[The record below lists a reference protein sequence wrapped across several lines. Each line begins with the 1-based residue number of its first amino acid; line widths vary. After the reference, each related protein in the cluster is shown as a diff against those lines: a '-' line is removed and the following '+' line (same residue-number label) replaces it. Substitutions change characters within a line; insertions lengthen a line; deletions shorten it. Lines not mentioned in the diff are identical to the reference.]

1 MKKVITT
8 IGLIATLFI
17 STLTIS
23 SSVFAATQATEDKP
37 LPPNVPNSTKADDVN
52 AVFVFNRVCY
62 GQMPEIKGVLTMAD
76 ELGWSPLNEEE
87 LSLLS
92 PAAKADKAYGWD
104 TPIGERAFR
113 VTLVQGSIAPAL
125 IDTFPD
131 FKNGT
136 STSCSL
142 VLDGR
147 DQGSTLIEQLGK
159 LAGKKPAKKDVFKDG
174 LYTTTWAGGNA
185 DIKVFL
191 IGKTDKMKQGTLI
204 NVVMLNK

>member
-1 MKKVITT
+1 MKN
-8 IGLIATLFI
+8 LFI
-17 STLTIS
+17 SLSLITGLLIS
-23 SSVFAATQATEDKP
+23 LSVFSDTTKVEDKP

-62 GQMPEIKGVLTMAD
+62 GQMPNIESVRTMAE
-76 ELGWSPLNEEE
+76 ELGWSPLYPGE
-87 LSLLS
+87 LAMLS
-92 PAAKADKAYGWD
+92 PSTKADQTFGWD
-104 TPIGERAFR
+104 SPIGERAFR
-113 VTLVQGSIAPAL
+113 VTLVQGPIAPAL

-131 FKNGT
+131 FKDGT

-147 DQGSTLIEQLGK
+147 DKGSLLLEQLGK
-159 LAGKKPAKKDVFKDG
+159 LAGKEAASKEVFKDG
-174 LYTTTWAGGNA
+174 LYTTTWAGGNE

-191 IGKTDKMKQGTLI
+191 IGKTDEKKQGTLI

>member
-17 STLTIS
+17 STLTVS
-23 SSVFAATQATEDKP
+23 SSVFAASQATEDKP

-62 GQMPEIKGVLTMAD
+62 GQIPEIKGVLTMAD

-92 PAAKADKAYGWD
+92 PATKADKAYGWD

>member
-8 IGLIATLFI
+8 IGLMATLI
-17 STLTIS
+17 IS

-37 LPPNVPNSTKADDVN
+37 LPPNVPNSTKANDVN

-62 GQMPEIKGVLTMAD
+62 GQMPEIKGVVTMAN
-76 ELGWSPLNEEE
+76 ELGWSPLDKEE
-87 LSLLS
+87 LAQLS
-92 PAAKADKAYGWD
+92 TSSESDKVYGWD

-113 VTLVQGSIAPAL
+113 VTLVKGTIAPAL
-125 IDTFPD
+125 IDTFPE

-147 DQGSTLIEQLGK
+147 DPGSILLEQLGK
-159 LAGKKPAKKDVFKDG
+159 LAGKEPAKKNIFKDG
-174 LYTTTWAGGNA
+174 LHTTTWAGGNA
-185 DIKVFL
+185 DTKVFL